1 MRRRVAIVG
10 GGAAGLAAAIS
21 ASRAGAKVLLLEKNE
36 KLGKKIY
43 ITGKGRCNVT
53 NACPRE
59 EFFENVVRNPKF
71 LYSSFS
77 AFDNAALMEL
87 LESSGCPLKT
97 ERGMRVF
104 PASDKASD
112 VTRALVKNCSEVS
125 IRLNT
130 EVLGIE
136 REKQGFRILMKD
148 GEWNADAVILATGG
162 SSYPATGST
171 GDGYRFAKALG
182 HTVTPLRPAL
192 VGIRLNESTKEL
204 AGLTLKNVRV
214 SVSLEGGRTVSEFGE
229 MLFTHIG
236 VSGPAVLTLSSR
248 INREKLAGAELVI
261 DCKPALSEE
270 ELDRRL
276 LREFSAGANRQF
288 KTVLGTL
295 LPKSLI
301 PRFIEKCGVEGE
313 REANAIRQEER
324 RAILRALKG
333 MRFPVRGLCGIA
345 GGIVTSGGAEVS
357 EIDPRRMESRLVP
370 GLYFAGELLDADA
383 LTGGFNL
390 QIAFSTGWL
399 AGRSAAAGKVS
410 SAGKK

>member
-21 ASRAGAKVLLLEKNE
+21 ASRAGAEVLLLEKNE

-148 GEWNADAVILATGG
+148 GEWNADAVILATG
-162 SSYPATGST
+162 A
-171 GDGYRFAKALG
+171 RA
-182 HTVTPLRPAL
+182 
-192 VGIRLNESTKEL
+192 
-204 AGLTLKNVRV
+204 
-214 SVSLEGGRTVSEFGE
+214 
-229 MLFTHIG
+229 
-236 VSGPAVLTLSSR
+236 
-248 INREKLAGAELVI
+248 
-261 DCKPALSEE
+261 
-270 ELDRRL
+270 
-276 LREFSAGANRQF
+276 
-288 KTVLGTL
+288 
-295 LPKSLI
+295 I
-301 PRFIEKCGVEGE
+301 PRRGARGT
-313 REANAIRQEER
+313 AT
-324 RAILRALKG
+324 AL
-333 MRFPVRGLCGIA
+333 
-345 GGIVTSGGAEVS
+345 
-357 EIDPRRMESRLVP
+357 PRRSDTP
-370 GLYFAGELLDADA
+370 
-383 LTGGFNL
+383 
-390 QIAFSTGWL
+390 
-399 AGRSAAAGKVS
+399 
-410 SAGKK
+410 